1 MIILCMYVR
10 SLPAAA
16 KASQP
21 PNPIV
26 TRKDASRPPHK
37 DGALIL
43 CSVRTVQYSTVQF
56 CAAGKGP
63 VGHGLHRPEPDG
75 DLARPVT
82 SAKE

>member
-1 MIILCMYVR
+1 MIILCTYVR

-43 CSVRTVQYSTVQF
+43 CSVRTAQHSAVQCSSAPQGRVQEVMDYI
-56 CAAGKGP
+56 GRS
-63 VGHGLHRPEPDG
+63 LM
-75 DLARPVT
+75 VT
-82 SAKE
+82 WRGQ

>member
-37 DGALIL
+37 DGALTVS
-43 CSVRTVQYSTVQF
+43 CVPYVQYSTVQHSTVQF

-63 VGHGLHRPEPDG
+63 GGHGL
-75 DLARPVT
+75 T
-82 SAKE
+82 SAGA

>member
-1 MIILCMYVR
+1 MYVR

-26 TRKDASRPPHK
+26 TRKDASLPPHK

-43 CSVRTVQYSTVQF
+43 CSVRTVQQY
-56 CAAGKGP
+56 C
-63 VGHGLHRPEPDG
+63 
-75 DLARPVT
+75 T
-82 SAKE
+82 SARQGRVQEVMDYIGRSLMVTWGGQ

>member
-37 DGALIL
+37 DGALTVS
-43 CSVRTVQYSTVQF
+43 CVPYVQYSTAQYSAVLR
-56 CAAGKGP
+56 GREGSRRSWTYI
-63 VGHGLHRPEPDG
+63 GRSLM
-75 DLARPVT
+75 VT
-82 SAKE
+82 WRGQ